1 MDGNTREDV
10 KKQSLLKIEFIMDE
24 IGWPNMLDLSSQPTL
39 LLIFFREP
47 LFEIFQPILSHL
59 NPFKNGRMGVKVG

>member
-24 IGWPNMLDLSSQPTL
+24 IG
-39 LLIFFREP
+39 
-47 LFEIFQPILSHL
+47 
-59 NPFKNGRMGVKVG
+59 